1 MVKIEV
7 SAVINRPVE
16 DVFAFMSN
24 PENDPQW
31 QSETTE
37 TKITSQGP
45 MGVGTTY
52 QDVGYF
58 LGRRIESIYEFTEY
72 EVNRKFS
79 LKTTSGPLPIEATVI
94 YESVEEGTKVTFTA
108 GGEVGGFFRVAEP
121 LVSRM
126 VQRTWTANYAN
137 LKDLMESQDNQD

>member
-7 SAVINRPVE
+7 NEVINRPVE
-16 DVFAFMSN
+16 DVFAFVSN

-37 TKITSQGP
+37 TEITSQGP
-45 MGVGTTY
+45 IGVGTTY
-52 QDVGYF
+52 LDVGHF

-72 EVNRKFS
+72 EANRQFS
-79 LKTTSGPLPIEATVI
+79 LKTTSGPIPIEATI
-94 YESVEEGTKVTFTA
+94 TCESVENGTKVNFSA
-108 GGEVGGFFRVAEP
+108 RGEVGGFFKVAEP

-126 VQRTWTANYAN
+126 AQRTWTANYAN
-137 LKDLMESQDNQD
+137 LKDLLESQD

>member
-7 SAVINRPVE
+7 SAVIDRPVE

-31 QSETTE
+31 QSDTAE

-52 QDVGYF
+52 
-58 LGRRIESIYEFTEY
+58 LPGRGLF
-72 EVNRKFS
+72 
-79 LKTTSGPLPIEATVI
+79 SGPA
-94 YESVEEGTKVTFTA
+94 
-108 GGEVGGFFRVAEP
+108 
-121 LVSRM
+121 
-126 VQRTWTANYAN
+126 
-137 LKDLMESQDNQD
+137 D

>member
-7 SAVINRPVE
+7 SAVIDRPVK

-52 QDVGYF
+52 LDVAYF

-72 EVNRKFS
+72 EANRKFS
-79 LKTTSGPLPIEATVI
+79 LKTTSGPLPIEATI
-94 YESVEEGTKVTFTA
+94 SYESVENGTKVNFFA
-108 GGEVGGFFRVAEP
+108 EGEVGGFFKLAEP

-126 VQRTWTANYAN
+126 AQRTWTANYAN
-137 LKDLMESQDNQD
+137 LKDLMESED